1 MDIKRQFKSQIPDTN
16 AQVYLES
23 NTTRSLMKVAKEF
36 KWEMG
41 HRLPEHFGNCKNI
54 HGHSYKMIVEFEGE
68 LNKDEMIIDFYDI
81 DRIIKPLVEK
91 LDHAFMVNKND
102 SDVLAFLDKIKSK
115 KLIVDFNSTV
125 ENLCNYA
132 LKEIKKFE
140 LPENILSVAIR
151 IYETNEDYAEER
163 IMLHP
168 QS

>member
-68 LNKDEMIIDFYDI
+68 LTKDEMIIDFYDV
-81 DRIIKPLVEK
+81 DKMIKPLIDK

-102 SDVLAFLDKIKSK
+102 KDVIEFLEKIKSK
-115 KLIVDFNSTV
+115 ILVVDFHSTV
-125 ENLCNYA
+125 ENICKYFLE
-132 LKEIKKFE
+132 EIKKHD
-140 LPENILSVAIR
+140 LPKNISSVSVK
-151 IYETNEDYAEER
+151 IYETNEEYAEEK
-163 IMLHP
+163 IVL
-168 QS
+168 S

>member
-1 MDIKRQFKSQIPDTN
+1 
-16 AQVYLES
+16 
-23 NTTRSLMKVAKEF
+23 MKVAKEF

-68 LNKDEMIIDFYDI
+68 LNNDEMIIDFYDI

-91 LDHAFMVNKND
+91 LDHAFMVNNND
-102 SDVLAFLDKIKSK
+102 KEVIEFLEKIKSK
-115 KLIVDFNSTV
+115 KLVVDFNSTV
-125 ENLCNYA
+125 ENICNFI
-132 LKEIKKFE
+132 LDEIKKFE
-140 LPENILSVAIR
+140 LPENISSVAIR

-163 IMLHP
+163 ITLRH

>member
-1 MDIKRQFKSQIPDTN
+1 
-16 AQVYLES
+16 
-23 NTTRSLMKVAKEF
+23 MKIAKEF

-54 HGHSYKMIVEFEGE
+54 HGHSYKMIIEFEGE
-68 LNKDEMIIDFYDI
+68 LNESEMIIDFYDI
-81 DRIIKPLVEK
+81 DRIIKPLIEK

-115 KLIVDFNSTV
+115 KLVVDFNSTV
-125 ENLCNYA
+125 ENICNFV

-140 LPENILSVAIR
+140 LPENISSVAIR

-168 QS
+168 QT

>member
-1 MDIKRQFKSQIPDTN
+1 
-16 AQVYLES
+16 
-23 NTTRSLMKVAKEF
+23 MKVAKEF

-81 DRIIKPLVEK
+81 DRIIKPLIEK
-91 LDHAFMVNKND
+91 FDHAFMVNENDKN
-102 SDVLAFLDKIKSK
+102 VIEFLDKIKSK

-125 ENLCNYA
+125 ENICSYV

-140 LPENILSVAIR
+140 LPQNISLATVR

-163 IMLHP
+163 ITLRH